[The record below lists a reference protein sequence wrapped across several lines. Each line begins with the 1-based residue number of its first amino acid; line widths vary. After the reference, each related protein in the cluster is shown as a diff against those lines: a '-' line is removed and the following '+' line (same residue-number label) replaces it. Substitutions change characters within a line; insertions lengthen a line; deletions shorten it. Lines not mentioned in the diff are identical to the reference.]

1 MALHVISGAAYGRP
15 FEWEAS
21 DDVSLGRKL
30 SYLDSLRQV
39 VYNLLILFIF
49 PRWMLRLPIK
59 RLQNTETAY
68 TEFGRYLQELVDSEK
83 TREESTSLNSVLKAL
98 VQHSTENTTG
108 PLKEQRILSDEELI
122 GNAFVILLGGHESTY
137 APPLNMCH

>member
-1 MALHVISGAAYGRP
+1 MALHVISGAAYGRL

-21 DDVSLGRKL
+21 DNVSPSHKL

-39 VYNLLILFIF
+39 VKDLLILFIF
-49 PRWMLRLPIK
+49 PRWMLRLPIE
-59 RLQNTETAY
+59 RLQNTDTAY
-68 TEFGRYLQELVDSEK
+68 TEFGRYLHELIDSEK

-98 VQHSTENTTG
+98 VDHSTESTTG
-108 PLKEQRILSDEELI
+108 PLKEQRVLSDEELI

-137 APPLNMCH
+137 IPPQNTCH